1 MRALPARRIATAALC
16 AALLTGAAGPAAVAA
31 GHDAARDV
39 RHGDRAAA
47 ADSPELLRQA
57 RALGELGAVLQPSAE
72 LLDTALKAETGQLSA
87 EQKTEVHRLA
97 GEIRTALDGLSAAP
111 AQQTPARPPAAAT
124 PDAPAVPLTPAL
136 PDGQAA
142 SGVPSVPG
150 QAVPP
155 AQDQQGEQGE
165 QGWQDQQGR
174 QDQQDQQAAKGAG
187 VLLPQSPRAV
197 KTPGDTKVRDR
208 TSVISALLTAVDALV
223 RAVAGDDATTVGK
236 RSESVVKGLTDLVET
251 TLLGSGSG
259 SGASGSGTSGRPEN
273 PENAA
278 PERQDGAAPG
288 LPEGAAPGRQD
299 SAARQAGQQA
309 STLPATGL
317 QRG

>member
-124 PDAPAVPLTPAL
+124 PDAPAAPLTPAL

-155 AQDQQGEQGE
+155 AQDQQGEQGR
-165 QGWQDQQGR
+165 QDQQGE
-174 QDQQDQQAAKGAG
+174 QAAKGAG